1 MLSGYLSALAARGA
15 GNRSFVGAARAFL
28 ARWPDP
34 QSWVEQPLPARL
46 SAGSSLRP
54 LLNYLMLAGH
64 LRPGYDYL
72 LERKLSAILREA
84 HASPLAGDVT
94 RFLSAA
100 TELGYSPQIAAGWPA
115 RSRCAC

>member
-1 MLSGYLSALAARGA
+1 M
-15 GNRSFVGAARAFL
+15 GAARAFL
-28 ARWPDP
+28 ARSPDP
-34 QSWVEQPLPARL
+34 QRWAEQPLPVRL
-46 SAGSSLRP
+46 SAGSAVRP
-54 LLNYLMLAGH
+54 LLNYLMLAGY

-84 HASPLAGDVT
+84 KASPLADDVT

-100 TELGYSPQIAAGWPA
+100 TELGYTSQVSAGWPA